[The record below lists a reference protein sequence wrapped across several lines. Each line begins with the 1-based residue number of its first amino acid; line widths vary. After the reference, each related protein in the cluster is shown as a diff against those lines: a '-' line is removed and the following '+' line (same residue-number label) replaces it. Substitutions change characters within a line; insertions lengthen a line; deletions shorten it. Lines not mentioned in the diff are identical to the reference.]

1 MDRAS
6 LTKAWDQADL
16 QLISEEPIELSA
28 KQMASLYGGKNSAG
42 LICSVSAECSSDGV
56 SCWKK
61 FRDAFSRPYDGYDL
75 YLDAKDGRFSG

>member
-1 MDRAS
+1 MDRDS
-6 LTKAWDQADL
+6 LTKAWNHAES

-28 KQMASLYGGKNSAG
+28 QQMASLYGGKNSAG

-61 FRDAFSRPYDGYDL
+61 LRDALSGVDGYEL
-75 YLDAKDGRFSG
+75 YQDAKDGRFSG